1 MAEALAVVS
10 LVSAIVQFVD
20 FGTKVLNRLDEFKSD
35 INEVPKTFRGIKI
48 QLPLIV
54 DTLKRTQKQA
64 DAGHFDDSTANA
76 LKPVVDGCLEQVKL
90 LERILNKNV
99 PAEKT
104 SSWQRRLLA
113 IKSLAHDDEVQQINS
128 TLEHYID
135 LLTFHQ
141 ATSNSELLVRKTPQL
156 STGNPVNLPRK
167 PVFMVPFHRDDM
179 FVGRT
184 EILNEI
190 KLKLSKQQHRAV
202 LAGIG
207 GVG

>member
-1 MAEALAVVS
+1 MAEALAVIG

-20 FGTKVLNRLDEFKSD
+20 FGSKVLNRLNEFKSD
-35 INEVPKTFRGIKI
+35 TDEVPKTFRSIKI
-48 QLPLIV
+48 QLPLMV
-54 DTLKRTQKQA
+54 DTLERTQKQA
-64 DAGHFDDSTANA
+64 AAGHFNDTTANA
-76 LKPVVDGCLEQVKL
+76 LKPVVDGCLEQVKRL
-90 LERILNKNV
+90 DRILDKDI
-99 PAEKT
+99 PAENA

-113 IKSLAHDDEVQQINS
+113 IKILAHDKDVQQIS
-128 TLEHYID
+128 SMLDHYIP

-141 ATSNSELLVRKTPQL
+141 ATSNSELLIREMPQL
-156 STGNPVNLPRK
+156 SASTVVNLPRK

-179 FVGRT
+179 FVGRA

-190 KLKLSKQQHRAV
+190 KLKLNKQQRRAV

>member
-1 MAEALAVVS
+1 MAEALAVIS
-10 LVSAIVQFVD
+10 LVSDIVQFVD

-35 INEVPKTFRGIKI
+35 INEVPKTFRSIKA

-64 DAGHFDDSTANA
+64 DAGHFNDVTANA
-76 LKPVVDGCLEQVKL
+76 LKPVVYGCLEQVKL
-90 LERILNKNV
+90 LERILYKNV

-113 IKSLAHDDEVQQINS
+113 IKSLAHDNEVQQINS
-128 TLEHYID
+128 RLEHYIH

-141 ATSNSELLVRKTPQL
+141 ATSNSELLIRETPQL
-156 STGNPVNLPRK
+156 STGSPVNLPRK
-167 PVFMVPFHRDDM
+167 LVFMVPFHRDDM
-179 FVGRT
+179 FVGRA

-190 KLKLSKQQHRAV
+190 KLKLNKQQRRAV

>member
-1 MAEALAVVS
+1 MAEAIAVIS

-20 FGTKVLNRLDEFKSD
+20 YGTKVLNRLDEFKVD
-35 INEVPKTFRGIKI
+35 INEVPKTFRSIKA

-64 DAGHFDDSTANA
+64 DAGHFNDTTANA
-76 LKPVVDGCLEQVKL
+76 LKPVVDGCLQQVKL
-90 LERILNKNV
+90 LECILDKTL

-104 SSWQRRLLA
+104 SNWKRSLLA
-113 IKSLAHDDEVQQINS
+113 IKSLAHDDAVQRINS
-128 TLEHYID
+128 KLEHYIH

-141 ATSNSELLVRKTPQL
+141 ATSNTELLIRERPQL
-156 STGNPVNLPRK
+156 LTGSSIDRSQE

-184 EILNEI
+184 EILSEI
-190 KLKLSKQQHRAV
+190 ELKLNKQQRRAV